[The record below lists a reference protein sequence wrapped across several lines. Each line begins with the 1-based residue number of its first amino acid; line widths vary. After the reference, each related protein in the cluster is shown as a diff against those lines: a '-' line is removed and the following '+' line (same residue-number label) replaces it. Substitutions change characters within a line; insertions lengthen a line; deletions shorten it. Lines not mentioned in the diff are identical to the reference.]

1 MHGKVQEDSEGK
13 FILVVDLVSDVVG
26 KKFSQ
31 DTEMTQLLIDT
42 EFLDD
47 PEGLIEEIWGSGDEY
62 YLLYNNKKQ
71 SGVVCNQTLLKMLS
85 ALEKLRVRIIL
96 HWKLLLK

>member
-1 MHGKVQEDSEGK
+1 
-13 FILVVDLVSDVVG
+13 
-26 KKFSQ
+26 
-31 DTEMTQLLIDT
+31 MTQLLIDT